1 MINTDIYSLILTDL
15 GHCPLCTG
23 GKGMTRNVAIVG
35 IGYTGFRPLTPEVS
49 YKELMYEAAVKAYD
63 DAGIDPRRDVDSFV
77 TVAED
82 FIEGTSIF
90 DEYVPDQLGG
100 LLKPNV
106 TIPGEAIHGLATAY
120 MQIASDL
127 FDIVAVEAHSKAS
140 NMLTLP
146 YMAAY
151 AMDPVLN
158 RPLRANPVFIAGM
171 EMTRYLWATG
181 ATREQCAQVVV
192 KNKRN
197 ALYNPSAAYAAHI
210 ELEAVL
216 ESEPISFP
224 LTQQDIS
231 AHADGAIVVVL
242 AAEDVAQ
249 SLPNDPIW
257 IRGIGWC
264 NDASSLETRAW
275 GRAIYAEEAGKHAYT
290 MAGIRNP
297 MEEIDFAEI
306 DDGYSYKELQHLE
319 ALGFCQFGEG
329 GIITEEGIT
338 EPDGYLPVNVSGGSL
353 GCGHLL
359 DASGLRAVAEVVQ
372 QLRGEAGAH
381 QLPEVETG
389 LAFGWRG
396 VPTTSGAAVVLSNWE
411 ANNGNA

>member
-1 MINTDIYSLILTDL
+1 MS
-15 GHCPLCTG
+15 
-23 GKGMTRNVAIVG
+23 RNVAIVG
-35 IGYTGFRPLTPEVS
+35 IGTTSFRPLTPEVS
-49 YKELMYEAAVKAYD
+49 YKELMYEAAVKAYE
-63 DAGIDPRRDVDSFV
+63 DAGIDPRSDVDSFV
-77 TVAED
+77 TAAED

-106 TIPGEAIHGLATAY
+106 TIPGEAIHALATAY
-120 MQIASDL
+120 MQIASGIVDV
-127 FDIVAVEAHSKAS
+127 VAVEAHSKAS
-140 NMLTLP
+140 NVLTLP
-146 YMAAY
+146 HIVAY

-158 RPLRANPVFIAGM
+158 RPLAANPVFIAGM
-171 EMTRYLWATG
+171 EMTRYLWASG

-197 ALYNPSAAYAAHI
+197 ALYNPTAAFGAKI
-210 ELEAVL
+210 EPEDVL
-216 ESEPISFP
+216 CSEVVSFP
-224 LTQQDIS
+224 LSEQDIS
-231 AHADGAIVVVL
+231 AHADGAIVLVL
-242 AAEDVAQ
+242 AADDVAER
-249 SLPNDPIW
+249 LPVESIW

-264 NDASSLETRAW
+264 NDAPSLETRAW
-275 GRAIYAEEAGKHAYT
+275 GRAIYAENAGKMAYK

-319 ALGFCQFGEG
+319 ALAFCQFGEAG
-329 GIITEEGIT
+329 VLTAEGVT

-359 DASGLRAVAEVVQ
+359 DASGLRAVAEVVM

-396 VPTTSGAAVVLSNWE
+396 VPSTSGAVVVLS
-411 ANNGNA
+411 GPGPRD

>member
-1 MINTDIYSLILTDL
+1 MSRD
-15 GHCPLCTG
+15 
-23 GKGMTRNVAIVG
+23 VAIVG
-35 IGYTGFRPLTPEVS
+35 IGFTGFQPLTPSVS
-49 YKELMYEAAVKAYD
+49 YKELMYEAAVKAYE

-106 TIPGEAIHGLATAY
+106 TIPGEGIHGLATAY
-120 MQIASDL
+120 MQIASG
-127 FDIVAVEAHSKAS
+127 IVDVVTVEAHSKAS
-140 NMLTLP
+140 NVLTLP
-146 YMAAY
+146 YITAY

-158 RPLRANPVFIAGM
+158 RPLKANPVFIAGM
-171 EMTRYLWATG
+171 EMQRYLWATG

-197 ALYNPSAAYAAHI
+197 ALYNPAAAYGASLD
-210 ELEAVL
+210 LEAVL
-216 ESEPISFP
+216 EAQMLSFP
-224 LTQQDIS
+224 LAEQDAS
-231 AHADGAIVVVL
+231 AHADGAIVIVL
-242 AAEDVAQ
+242 AAEEVAGR
-249 SLPNDPIW
+249 LANDPVW
-257 IRGIGWC
+257 IRGLGWC
-264 NDASSLETRAW
+264 NDAPSLETRGW
-275 GRAIYAEEAGKHAYT
+275 GRAIYAENAGKMAYR
-290 MAGIRNP
+290 MAGVRNP

-319 ALGFCQFGEG
+319 ALGFCQFGEA
-329 GIITEEGIT
+329 GIITAEGVT

-359 DASGLRAVAEVVQ
+359 DASGLRAVMEVVL

-381 QLPEVETG
+381 QLPDVESG

-396 VPTTSGAAVVLSNWE
+396 VPTTSGAAAILSI
-411 ANNGNA
+411 

>member
-1 MINTDIYSLILTDL
+1 MS
-15 GHCPLCTG
+15 
-23 GKGMTRNVAIVG
+23 RNVAIVG

-49 YKELMYEAAVKAYD
+49 YKELMYEAALKAYE
-63 DAGIDPRRDVDSFV
+63 DAGIDPRRDVDAFV

-90 DEYVPDQLGG
+90 DEYVPDQIGG

-106 TIPGEAIHGLATAY
+106 TIPGEGIHGLATAY
-120 MQIASDL
+120 MQIASGIVDV
-127 FDIVAVEAHSKAS
+127 VAVEAHSKAS
-140 NMLTLP
+140 NILTLP
-146 YMAAY
+146 YITAY

-158 RPLRANPVFIAGM
+158 RPLAANPVFIAGM

-197 ALYNPSAAYAAHI
+197 ALYNPVASYGASI
-210 ELEAVL
+210 EPDDVL
-216 ESEPISFP
+216 CSEMISFP
-224 LTQQDIS
+224 LSTQDIS
-231 AHADGAIVVVL
+231 AHVDGAIVLVL
-242 AAEDVAQ
+242 ASGDVAAD
-249 SLPNDPIW
+249 LPNQPIW
-257 IRGIGWC
+257 IEGLGWS
-264 NDASSLETRAW
+264 NDAPSLESRAW
-275 GRAIYAEEAGKHAYT
+275 GRAIYAENAAKMAYR

-306 DDGYSYKELQHLE
+306 DDGFSYKELQHLE
-319 ALGFCQFGEG
+319 ALGFCRFGEG
-329 GIITEEGIT
+329 GIITEEGVT
-338 EPDGYLPVNVSGGSL
+338 EPDGYLPVNASGGSL
-353 GCGHLL
+353 GCGHML
-359 DASGLRAVAEVVQ
+359 DASGLRSVTEVAV

-381 QLPEVETG
+381 QLPDLATG

-396 VPTTSGAAVVLSNWE
+396 VPTTSGAAVVLSNGE

>member
-1 MINTDIYSLILTDL
+1 MSRD
-15 GHCPLCTG
+15 
-23 GKGMTRNVAIVG
+23 VAIVG
-35 IGYTGFRPLTPEVS
+35 IGYTSFRPLTPEVS

-82 FIEGTSIF
+82 YVEGTSIF
-90 DEYVPDQLGG
+90 DEYVPDQIGG

-106 TIPGEAIHGLATAY
+106 TIPGEGIQGLATAY
-120 MQIASDL
+120 MQIASGIADM
-127 FDIVAVEAHSKAS
+127 VVVEAHSKAS
-140 NMLTLP
+140 NVLTLP
-146 YMAAY
+146 HIVAY

-158 RPLRANPVFIAGM
+158 RPLGANPVFIAGM
-171 EMTRYLWATG
+171 EMKRYLWATG

-197 ALYNPSAAYAAHI
+197 ALYNPAAAFGASV
-210 ELEAVL
+210 EPGAVL
-216 ESEPISFP
+216 NSEMISFP
-224 LTQQDIS
+224 LGKQDIS
-231 AHADGAIVVVL
+231 AHADGAIVLVL
-242 AAEDVAQ
+242 AAEDVAGR
-249 SLPNDPIW
+249 LPNDPIW
-257 IRGIGWC
+257 IRGMGWC
-264 NDASSLETRAW
+264 NDAPSLESRAW
-275 GRAIYAEEAGKHAYT
+275 GRAIYAEEAGRMAYR

-306 DDGYSYKELQHLE
+306 DDAYSYKELQHLE

-329 GIITEEGIT
+329 GIITADGVT
-338 EPDGYLPVNVSGGSL
+338 EPGGYLPVNVSGGSL

-359 DASGLRAVAEVVQ
+359 DASGLRAVSEVVL

-381 QLPEVETG
+381 QLPDVETG

-396 VPTTSGAAVVLSNWE
+396 VPSTSGAAVVLSGPGQHN
-411 ANNGNA
+411 

>member
-1 MINTDIYSLILTDL
+1 
-15 GHCPLCTG
+15 
-23 GKGMTRNVAIVG
+23 VG
-35 IGYTGFRPLTPEVS
+35 IGYTSYRPLTPEVS
-49 YKELMYEAAVKAYD
+49 YKEMMYEAAVKAYE

-82 FIEGTSIF
+82 FVEGTSIF
-90 DEYVPDQLGG
+90 DEYVPDQIGG

-106 TIPGEAIHGLATAY
+106 TIPGEGIHGLATAY
-120 MQIASDL
+120 MQIASGIADM
-127 FDIVAVEAHSKAS
+127 VVVEAHSKAS
-140 NMLTLP
+140 NVLTLP
-146 YMAAY
+146 YIVAY

-158 RPLRANPVFIAGM
+158 RPLGANPVFIAGM
-171 EMTRYLWATG
+171 EMKRYLWATG

-197 ALYNPSAAYAAHI
+197 ALYNPAAAFGASVEPGAA
-210 ELEAVL
+210 LN
-216 ESEPISFP
+216 SEMVSFP
-224 LTQQDIS
+224 LCKQDIS
-231 AHADGAIVVVL
+231 AHADGSIVLVL
-242 AAEDVAQ
+242 AAEDVAGR
-249 SLPNDPIW
+249 LPNEPIW

-264 NDASSLETRAW
+264 NDAPSLESRAW
-275 GRAIYAEEAGKHAYT
+275 GRAIYAEKAGSMAYK

-306 DDGYSYKELQHLE
+306 DDAYSYKELQHLE

-329 GIITEEGIT
+329 GIITADGVT

-359 DASGLRAVAEVVQ
+359 DASGLRAVSEVVL

-381 QLPEVETG
+381 QLPDVETG

-396 VPTTSGAAVVLSNWE
+396 VPSTSGAAVVLSGPGQRN
-411 ANNGNA
+411 

>member
-1 MINTDIYSLILTDL
+1 MS
-15 GHCPLCTG
+15 
-23 GKGMTRNVAIVG
+23 RNVAIVG
-35 IGYTGFRPLTPEVS
+35 IGYTGFRPLTPDLS
-49 YKELMYEAAVKAYD
+49 YKELMYEAAVKAYE
-63 DAGIDPRRDVDSFV
+63 DAGIEPRRDVDSFV

-82 FIEGTSIF
+82 FYEGTSIF

-106 TIPGEAIHGLATAY
+106 TIPGEGIHGLATAF
-120 MQIASDL
+120 MQIASGIVDL
-127 FDIVAVEAHSKAS
+127 VVVEAHSKAS
-140 NMLTLP
+140 NILTLP
-146 YMAAY
+146 YITAY

-158 RPLRANPVFIAGM
+158 RPLGENPIFVAGM
-171 EMTRYLWATG
+171 EMNRYLWATG

-197 ALYNPSAAYAAHI
+197 ALYNPAAAYGATLDPDDI
-210 ELEAVL
+210 LC
-216 ESEPISFP
+216 SEPVAFP
-224 LTQQDIS
+224 LCQQDIS
-231 AHADGAIVVVL
+231 AHADGAIVLVL
-242 AAEDVAQ
+242 AAEELAER
-249 SLPNDPIW
+249 LPNDPIW

-264 NDASSLETRAW
+264 NDAPSLETRAW
-275 GRAIYAEEAGKHAYT
+275 GRAIYAEEAGKMAYR
-290 MAGIRNP
+290 MAGISNP

-319 ALGFCQFGEG
+319 ALGFCQFGEAG
-329 GIITEEGIT
+329 FLTAEGVT
-338 EPDGYLPVNVSGGSL
+338 EPGGYLPVNVSGGSL

-381 QLPEVETG
+381 QLPDVETG

-396 VPTTSGAAVVLSNWE
+396 IPTTSGAAVVLSNGGGE
-411 ANNGNA
+411 

>member
-1 MINTDIYSLILTDL
+1 MS
-15 GHCPLCTG
+15 
-23 GKGMTRNVAIVG
+23 RNVAIVG
-35 IGYTGFRPLTPEVS
+35 IGYTGFCPLTPEAS
-49 YKELMYEAAVKAYD
+49 YKELMYEAAVKAYE

-77 TVAED
+77 TAAED

-106 TIPGEAIHGLATAY
+106 TIPGEAIHALATAY
-120 MQIASDL
+120 MQIASG
-127 FDIVAVEAHSKAS
+127 IVDVVTVEAHSKAS
-140 NMLTLP
+140 NVLTLP
-146 YMAAY
+146 YITAY
-151 AMDPVLN
+151 AMDPILN
-158 RPLRANPVFIAGM
+158 RPLGANPVFIAGM

-181 ATREQCAQVVV
+181 ATREQCAQVVA

-197 ALYNPSAAYAAHI
+197 ALYNPTAAFGARI
-210 ELEAVL
+210 EPEDVL
-216 ESEPISFP
+216 NSEMISYP

-231 AHADGAIVVVL
+231 AHADGAIVLVL
-242 AAEDVAQ
+242 ASADVAEA
-249 SLPNDPIW
+249 LPNEPIW

-264 NDASSLETRAW
+264 NDAPSLETRGW
-275 GRAIYAEEAGKHAYT
+275 GRAIYAEEAGRMAYK

-319 ALGFCQFGEG
+319 ALGFCQFGEA
-329 GIITEEGIT
+329 GIITEEGVT
-338 EPDGYLPVNVSGGSL
+338 EPGGYLPVNVSGGSL

-359 DASGLRAVAEVVQ
+359 DASGLRATAEVVL

-381 QLPEVETG
+381 QLSDVETG

-396 VPTTSGAAVVLSNWE
+396 VPTTSGAAVILSGPGLSE
-411 ANNGNA
+411 

>member
-1 MINTDIYSLILTDL
+1 MS
-15 GHCPLCTG
+15 
-23 GKGMTRNVAIVG
+23 RNVAIVG
-35 IGYTGFRPLTPEVS
+35 IGFTGFQPLTPGVS
-49 YKELMYEAAVKAYD
+49 YKELMYEAAVKAYE
-63 DAGIDPRRDVDSFV
+63 DAGIDPRGDVDSFV

-90 DEYVPDQLGG
+90 DEYVPDQIGG

-120 MQIASDL
+120 MQIASGIVDV
-127 FDIVAVEAHSKAS
+127 VAVEAHSKAS
-140 NMLTLP
+140 NVLTLP
-146 YMAAY
+146 YITAY

-158 RPLRANPVFIAGM
+158 RPLAANPVFIAGM
-171 EMTRYLWATG
+171 EMERYLWATG
-181 ATREQCAQVVV
+181 STREQCAHVVV

-197 ALYNPSAAYAAHI
+197 ALYNPSAAYGAS
-210 ELEAVL
+210 LEPEDVL
-216 ESEPISFP
+216 ASPMLSFP
-224 LTQQDIS
+224 LSEQDTS

-242 AAEDVAQ
+242 ASEDVAER
-249 SLPNDPIW
+249 LPNDPVW
-257 IRGIGWC
+257 IRGLGWC
-264 NDASSLETRAW
+264 NDAPSLETRAW
-275 GRAIYAEEAGKHAYT
+275 GRAIYAENAAKMAYK
-290 MAGIRNP
+290 MAGVRNP

-319 ALGFCQFGEG
+319 ALGFCQFGEAG
-329 GIITEEGIT
+329 VITAEGVT

-359 DASGLRAVAEVVQ
+359 DASGLRAVMEVVL

-381 QLPEVETG
+381 QLPEVESG

-396 VPTTSGAAVVLSNWE
+396 VPTTSGAAVILSN
-411 ANNGNA
+411 